1 MLRIVLSASA
11 LVFVSSQAGAANC
24 TAAPVAGELYSILNL
39 GTGKVLDVTAGSTQA
54 SVQLQQWGYAASSN
68 QQFYLK
74 SAGNGYWNLQARHSG
89 MLADVQ
95 ARSTAEG
102 APVIQSPANGGANQ
116 QWQLKKSTTGAYN
129 IVAVHSGKSLTV
141 ADANSGSKI
150 YQATDSASGKQRWFL
165 NPVSGQCGGTAGFAH
180 TSGPDGL
187 ATTTGG
193 GGATPVTVT
202 SCGALANA
210 LKSNAAAVVQIPA
223 NTTIDCR
230 TPARTQ
236 MACPVACPS
245 YQDPGKYTYR
255 IPVGTQSCTELGSSS
270 NALQARSRNET
281 AITVTSNKTL
291 MGMGAG
297 ARVLGASFNVS
308 GVKNVIIRRL
318 AIEDVNPGL
327 VEAGD
332 AITVNNA
339 SHVWIDHVSFK
350 LISDGH
356 VDLQGSRNVTLS
368 WNRFDG
374 VNPAVCGSQH
384 HYTNMAQDTQVTFH
398 HNFWDRA
405 SGRNPKLGGAA
416 TRAHL
421 FNNYW
426 KDITYFSIG
435 VGESAQAK
443 VDGNYFANS
452 ARPHWN
458 NTGGYIDAN
467 LASNRYTGVSGT
479 DAEKDSGQRVF
490 ADVAMYPYTLDKV
503 DDLPAVLANGA
514 GNR

>member
-1 MLRIVLSASA
+1 MLRTYLSAGA
-11 LVFVSSQAGAANC
+11 LVLVCGHAGAANC

-39 GTGKVLDVTAGSTQA
+39 GTGKVLDVTGGSTQA
-54 SVQLQQWGYAASSN
+54 GTQLQQWGYAGSSN
-68 QQFYLK
+68 QQFYVR
-74 SAGNGYWNLQARHSG
+74 SAGNGYWNLVAKNSG

-102 APVIQSPANGGANQ
+102 AAVIQSASNGGTNQ
-116 QWQLKKSTTGAYN
+116 QWQLKQSTTGAYN
-129 IVAVHSGKSLTV
+129 IVAVHSGKSLSV

-150 YQATDSASGKQRWFL
+150 YQATDTASGNQRWFL
-165 NPVSGQCGGTAGFAH
+165 NPVSGTCGGTAGFAH

-193 GGATPVTVT
+193 GAAAPVTVT
-202 SCGALANA
+202 SCSALATA
-210 LKSNAAAVVQIPA
+210 LKSTAAAVVQIPA

-230 TPARTQ
+230 TAARTQ
-236 MACPVACPS
+236 MACPVACPTN
-245 YQDPGKYTYR
+245 QDPGKYTYR
-255 IPVGTQSCTELGSSS
+255 IPVGTQTCTELGSSS

-281 AITVTSNKTL
+281 RISIASNKTL
-291 MGMGAG
+291 VGMGSG
-297 ARVLGASFNVS
+297 ARILGASFDLS
-308 GVKNVIIRRL
+308 GVKNVIIRQV

-332 AITVNNA
+332 GVTVNNS
-339 SHVWIDHVSFK
+339 SHVWIDHVTFK

-356 VDLQGSRNVTLS
+356 VDIQNSRNTTLS

-384 HYTNMAQDTQVTFH
+384 HYTNMVQDSQVTLH

-405 SGRNPKLGGAA
+405 SGRNPKLSGTA

-426 KDITYFSIG
+426 LNITYFAITA
-435 VGESAQAK
+435 GEGAHAK
-443 VDGNYFANS
+443 VEGNFFANS
-452 ARPHWN
+452 AKPHWN
-458 NTGGYIDAN
+458 GGTGLIDAN
-467 LASNRYTGVSGT
+467 LASNRYTGISAT
-479 DAEKDSGQRVF
+479 DPERDTGQKVF
-490 ADVAMYPYTLDKV
+490 GDVTMYPYSLDPV
-503 DDLPAVLANGA
+503 DNLPALLSAGA
-514 GNR
+514 GAK